1 MRPSLILTC
10 GLLLAGASFGWA
22 QGQSQPMIVTALKH
36 AVAPPLSQMEP
47 IPAPSGQTSSPDDD
61 DDGLVIRGSR
71 ATSPAPDSVL
81 QGPAQTTLSFALS
94 ALSTN
99 SGLNIL
105 GVGNGF
111 TGYTTS
117 QAVVPDS
124 NVAVGPT
131 QFVQFVN
138 RSFAVFD
145 KSTGAKAYGP
155 ASGNTL
161 WQALGAPCDAQTNS
175 DEIVQF
181 DKVAGVWVML
191 MPAWTNPDQLC
202 VAVSNTADAAN
213 TTWNL
218 YVYPVPADL
227 FDDYPKL
234 AVWPD
239 SYYVSYNQGDDN
251 VFVGAAA
258 CALDRGAMLTGAAAP
273 TMQCFTNIPT
283 SYGALLPGD
292 LDGATPPPAG
302 SPEYFLNF
310 DGNDASLDLWQF
322 HVDWTTPANSWFG
335 SSSTDSSPTNIPVAA
350 FTEACGETATELL
363 YTTGACIPQ
372 IGTTQ
377 KLDSYGDRL
386 MYRLAY
392 RNFGIGNGNGGYEDL
407 VVNHT
412 VTLGTSSS
420 QTGVRWYE
428 LQNPGTGFGLYQQG
442 TYAPD
447 SSYRWM
453 GSIAM
458 DHNGDIALG
467 YSVSSATMSPSIRY
481 TGRVPGDALGTMESE
496 IDILSAAS
504 VAHGSQTTSYR
515 WADYSGMSIDPTDD
529 CTFFYTTEYIP
540 TTGSSWSTRI
550 ASFSFQSCGPG
561 FTLTPTPLTA
571 SVSAGGTA
579 VFNLAVAAQGGFT
592 GQVALSCSAPTTQGV
607 NCSLSP
613 TSAQPGTPVKLTV
626 TTTGS
631 SAALTLP
638 PGDVPSHPLYLA
650 WIGVPAVAL
659 MGLGSLRLRSM
670 RRGLA
675 FLLLCFALWASVAIQ
690 VACSSSS
697 GSGNGGGGSGSGA
710 TPAGSYTVN
719 ITAVSGSIQ
728 HTSSVSVTVQ

>member
-579 VFNLAVAAQGGFT
+579 FFNLAVAAQGGFT

-675 FLLLCFALWASVAIQ
+675 FLLLCFALCASVAIQ
-690 VACSSSS
+690 VACSSS

>member
-1 MRPSLILTC
+1 
-10 GLLLAGASFGWA
+10 
-22 QGQSQPMIVTALKH
+22 MIVTALKH

-335 SSSTDSSPTNIPVAA
+335 TSSTNSSPTNIPVAA

>member
-1 MRPSLILTC
+1 
-10 GLLLAGASFGWA
+10 
-22 QGQSQPMIVTALKH
+22 
-36 AVAPPLSQMEP
+36 
-47 IPAPSGQTSSPDDD
+47 
-61 DDGLVIRGSR
+61 
-71 ATSPAPDSVL
+71 
-81 QGPAQTTLSFALS
+81 
-94 ALSTN
+94 
-99 SGLNIL
+99 
-105 GVGNGF
+105 
-111 TGYTTS
+111 
-117 QAVVPDS
+117 
-124 NVAVGPT
+124 
-131 QFVQFVN
+131 
-138 RSFAVFD
+138 
-145 KSTGAKAYGP
+145 
-155 ASGNTL
+155 
-161 WQALGAPCDAQTNS
+161 
-175 DEIVQF
+175 
-181 DKVAGVWVML
+181 
-191 MPAWTNPDQLC
+191 
-202 VAVSNTADAAN
+202 
-213 TTWNL
+213 
-218 YVYPVPADL
+218 
-227 FDDYPKL
+227 
-234 AVWPD
+234 
-239 SYYVSYNQGDDN
+239 
-251 VFVGAAA
+251 
-258 CALDRGAMLTGAAAP
+258 
-273 TMQCFTNIPT
+273 
-283 SYGALLPGD
+283 
-292 LDGATPPPAG
+292 
-302 SPEYFLNF
+302 
-310 DGNDASLDLWQF
+310 
-322 HVDWTTPANSWFG
+322 
-335 SSSTDSSPTNIPVAA
+335 
-350 FTEACGETATELL
+350 
-363 YTTGACIPQ
+363 
-372 IGTTQ
+372 
-377 KLDSYGDRL
+377 
-386 MYRLAY
+386 
-392 RNFGIGNGNGGYEDL
+392 
-407 VVNHT
+407 
-412 VTLGTSSS
+412 
-420 QTGVRWYE
+420 
-428 LQNPGTGFGLYQQG
+428 
-442 TYAPD
+442 
-447 SSYRWM
+447 
-453 GSIAM
+453 
-458 DHNGDIALG
+458 
-467 YSVSSATMSPSIRY
+467 MSPSIRY

>member
-335 SSSTDSSPTNIPVAA
+335 TSSTNSSPTNIPVAA

>member
-675 FLLLCFALWASVAIQ
+675 FLLLCFALCASVAIQ
-690 VACSSSS
+690 VACSSS